1 MRPLRTWSHIITI
14 GVWIHLRSIGKEEYC
29 MQLGGCGSAIRL
41 EGILWNDNAIILCRV
56 WYTTRVT
63 GTHTKE
69 LSVFGKKFKPTG
81 KTVLG
86 GPEQQSLVF
95 NEKGQVRIFT
105 GGELASSSSDTTED
119 LQQLL
124 SAL

>member
-1 MRPLRTWSHIITI
+1 M
-14 GVWIHLRSIGKEEYC
+14 
-29 MQLGGCGSAIRL
+29 M
-41 EGILWNDNAIILCRV
+41 CRV

-63 GTHTKE
+63 GTHTKD

-105 GGELASSSSDTTED
+105 GGERTMISMKG
-119 LQQLL
+119 
-124 SAL
+124 

>member
-1 MRPLRTWSHIITI
+1 MA
-14 GVWIHLRSIGKEEYC
+14 
-29 MQLGGCGSAIRL
+29 GCGSAIRVA
-41 EGILWNDNAIILCRV
+41 GILWNDNAISLCRV

-105 GGELASSSSDTTED
+105 GGEFASFRHSR
-119 LQQLL
+119 
-124 SAL
+124 